1 MNWNEF
7 YFPPQIELIGGK
19 RFRFYK
25 GGEAAP
31 SNTTTQQVYSPEEQA
46 ARNRLMAEAEAIY
59 GQQKAAAAGQY
70 PGARPVAPGAE
81 TLQAQN
87 MMTASAT
94 GAQTQMAGDLAR
106 ATSFGLN
113 DVLYPGSNPALQA
126 TIDTATRQI
135 GEAYTDPGGVLS
147 NIRSNF
153 ASGAPS
159 GQSSREGIAMGV
171 AGRGYLN
178 AIGDVTGK
186 IASAGYGQGLD
197 FMGKTMALA
206 PTNMQAQNM
215 PATSLSAVG
224 AQKDL
229 QRQAEEDY
237 EAAGREWKISAPSA
251 AMQPYTNAIM
261 GLSNPATVSTGTPA
275 TAGRNSMAPVGMA
288 MQGAALGS
296 MIMPGMGTAIGAGA
310 GLLLGMFA

>member
-1 MNWNEF
+1 MNWLSHD
-7 YFPPQIELIGGK
+7 FPPQIELIAGK

-46 ARNRLMAEAEAIY
+46 ARNRLMSEAEQIY
-59 GQQKAAAAGQY
+59 NMQKQAAQGAY
-70 PGARPVAPGAE
+70 PGAKPVAPGGA
-81 TLQAQN
+81 TRQAQD
-87 MMTASAT
+87 MMAQSAVGT
-94 GAQTQMAGDLAR
+94 QTQMAKDLA
-106 ATSFGLN
+106 AANSFGLN

-126 TIDTATRQI
+126 TIDTATREV

-147 NIRSNF
+147 NIRSGF
-153 ASGAPS
+153 VQGAPS

-186 IASAGYGQGLD
+186 IASEGYGQGLD

-206 PTNMQAQNM
+206 PQNMQAQNM
-215 PATSLSAVG
+215 PAMSLSAVG
-224 AQKDL
+224 AQKDM

-237 EAAGREWKISAPSA
+237 AAAGREWKINAPSA

-261 GLSNPATVSTGTPA
+261 GLSNPATHTTGTPA
-275 TAGRNSMAPVGMA
+275 QAGRNSMAPVGMA

-310 GLLLGMFA
+310 GLLLGMFS